1 MALRGIS
8 FFLSF
13 SFFFFS
19 FPFIF
24 LHHEVIELL
33 LFILCLAFF
42 FFFLNL
48 LDDIFVDNTHE
59 AAVSWDSETVIFF
72 FS

>member
-1 MALRGIS
+1 MS
-8 FFLSF
+8 K
-13 SFFFFS
+13 
-19 FPFIF
+19 
-24 LHHEVIELL
+24 LL
-33 LFILCLAFF
+33 LFILCLAFFF

-72 FS
+72 LAKLMRCIKINMIYLPIHYF